1 MSMKQV
7 NQWHIAM
14 MGPVLY
20 YIGNKAEKTNK
31 LAYAVLATLTASII
45 FVVRIPKK
53 LNYRG
58 IVNLTHYALFLPLFG
73 YIVYKNNNLPSWSFP
88 MLKYLGISVI
98 AVHLYKLFTN
108 KN

>member
-20 YIGNKAEKTNK
+20 YIGNKAKETNK
-31 LAYAVLATLTASII
+31 IAYTILATLTASIL
-45 FVVRIPKK
+45 FTVRRPSK

-58 IVNLTHYALFLPLFG
+58 IVNLTHYLVFIPLFG
-73 YIVYKNNNLPSWSFP
+73 YIIYKNDKLPSWGFT
-88 MLKYLGISVI
+88 LIKFLGISVI
-98 AVHLYKLFTN
+98 AIHLYKLFN